1 MIQNQMNIFEYL
13 GIEDT
18 FRLVLF
24 KNLKEAV
31 YNLPDTPHKHMKYKH
46 YIDLMYMAVFKKTAR
61 KIKNEH
67 GIDKNQSLAEIF
79 SYKQKLILKQV
90 EKDIC
95 LQLSEDLDYNEIKRI
110 IMEKYKDV
118 KLELIS

>member
-24 KNLKEAV
+24 EDLKEAV
-31 YNLPDTPHKHMKYKH
+31 YNLPDTPHKNMKYKH
-46 YIDLMYMAVFKKTAR
+46 YIDLMYMAVFKKTTR
-61 KIKNEH
+61 KIKNEY
-67 GIDKNQSLAEIF
+67 GINKNKSLSQVF

-95 LQLSEDLDYNEIKRI
+95 LQLSENLDYDEIKKI
-110 IMEKYKDV
+110 IVEKYKDV
-118 KLELIS
+118 KLELVS